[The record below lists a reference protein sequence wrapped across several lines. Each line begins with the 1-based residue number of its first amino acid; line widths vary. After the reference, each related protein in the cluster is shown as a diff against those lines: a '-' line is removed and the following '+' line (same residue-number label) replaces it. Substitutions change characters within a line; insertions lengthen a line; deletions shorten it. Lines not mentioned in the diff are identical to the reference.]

1 MFSPLQSPYTQISY
15 GPHQLNAERFTK
27 KVLLHEAPS
36 DAGTP
41 AILVNNY
48 TPRPYEQP
56 AQSQNR

>member
-27 KVLLHEAPS
+27 KVLLREALS
-36 DAGTP
+36 NAGTP
-41 AILVNNY
+41 TILVNNY